1 MFGKIEKFISWKN
14 RQMKNISNFKKIINV
29 FQHYGITLTG
39 KKKSAN
45 FYTGLHMEKVFV
57 EGLIF
62 ELEYSLKTD
71 LEESKVKSVE
81 TPEQLINYFI
91 SS

>member
-1 MFGKIEKFISWKN
+1 
-14 RQMKNISNFKKIINV
+14 MKNISNFKTIINV
-29 FQHYGITLTG
+29 FQHYGIALTG
-39 KKKSAN
+39 KRKFAN
-45 FYTGLHMEKVFV
+45 FYSGLRMERVFV

-71 LEESKVKSVE
+71 LEESQVKVVQ

-91 SS
+91 SR

>member
-1 MFGKIEKFISWKN
+1 
-14 RQMKNISNFKKIINV
+14 MKNISNFKTIINV
-29 FQHYGITLTG
+29 FQLYGIALTG

-45 FYTGLHMEKVFV
+45 FYSGLHMEKAFV

-71 LEESKVKSVE
+71 LDESQIQVVE
-81 TPEQLINYFI
+81 TPAQLINYFV
-91 SS
+91 SR